1 MNKAKRVARR
11 KQRKT
16 AKRDRLRRK
25 AEREAD
31 GGQKAQRR
39 RGSGSA

>member
-16 AKRDRLRRK
+16 VKRDRLRRK
-25 AEREAD
+25 AEREASA
-31 GGQKAQRR
+31 GQRGQSRGVGSKA
-39 RGSGSA
+39 